1 MENTLQASSGSAP
14 APAPATLPANDVPL
28 VEIPVT
34 DDNVAFNLLIAFIGV
49 ANKRGAFNIQ
59 EAAKLWECITRFS
72 QPSK

>member
-1 MENTLQASSGSAP
+1 MENTLQVSSSP
-14 APAPATLPANDVPL
+14 TPTPTPATLPANDVPL

>member
-1 MENTLQASSGSAP
+1 MENTLQASSGP
-14 APAPATLPANDVPL
+14 APPATLPANDVPL

>member
-1 MENTLQASSGSAP
+1 MENTLQVSSGP
-14 APAPATLPANDVPL
+14 TPTPTPATLPVNDVPL

-34 DDNVAFNLLIAFIGV
+34 DDNVAFNLLVAFIGV

-72 QPSK
+72 PPSK